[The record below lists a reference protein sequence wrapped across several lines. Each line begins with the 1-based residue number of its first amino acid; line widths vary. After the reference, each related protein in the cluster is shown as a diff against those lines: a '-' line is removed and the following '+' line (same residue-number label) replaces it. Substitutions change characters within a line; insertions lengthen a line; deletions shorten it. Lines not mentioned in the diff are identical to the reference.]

1 MRENVIITKVE
12 EGKDIKEIG
21 TPLLKQKKIA
31 KAGQSRFKELSAQNS

>member
-21 TPLLKQKKIA
+21 TPLLK
-31 KAGQSRFKELSAQNS
+31 